1 MGNLFAELKG
11 RRVYCVAAA
20 YAVVAWML
28 PKLIVPVLDLPP
40 WVASAILLALLTGL
54 PVALVF
60 AWLLD
65 LRTIDVSS
73 ATRMTSLC
81 LASWTALLAVGFLT
95 GAQYDYG
102 AFYLMEW
109 TRVLAGEN
117 PWQPDPV

>member
-1 MGNLFAELKG
+1 MGNFFVELKV
-11 RRVYCVAAA
+11 RHVYRVAAA

-28 PKLIVPVLDLPP
+28 LRLVVPVFELPP

-65 LRTIDVSS
+65 LRTSDVIRTS

-95 GAQYDYG
+95 GAQ
-102 AFYLMEW
+102 
-109 TRVLAGEN
+109 
-117 PWQPDPV
+117 